1 MPHASSREI
10 GSRYVVG
17 VLAKTPGNDHA
28 CDDGSD
34 QEDQPAYHSD
44 PVVVAELRELDS
56 GIYAETDDYCYPQFV
71 SFGDNV
77 DLSTQLETRRVD
89 VLVVRKN
96 MPQVE
101 PRTAVP
107 RL

>member
-1 MPHASSREI
+1 M
-10 GSRYVVG
+10 
-17 VLAKTPGNDHA
+17 LAKTPGNDHA

-44 PVVVAELRELDS
+44 PVVVTELRELDS
-56 GIYAETDDYCYPQFV
+56 GVYAETNNYCHPQFV
-71 SFGDNV
+71 SLGDKA
-77 DLSTQLETRRVD
+77 DLSAQLETWRVD

-101 PRTAVP
+101 PKTAGP
-107 RL
+107 RLLRAILQWHPQIS